1 MARLKIRT
9 KADRIAEAWAALRAE
24 RDRRLAATDWV
35 VVKAYE
41 RGEPIPEVWADYRQ
55 ALRDF
60 PQALTDEAVLAWHEG
75 RGSVPWPEV
84 PN

>member
-1 MARLKIRT
+1 MAKLIVKTRKDRLR
-9 KADRIAEAWAALRAE
+9 EAWAALRAE

-41 RGEPIPEVWADYRQ
+41 RGEPIPEIWANYRQ
-55 ALRDF
+55 ALRDL
-60 PQALTDEAVLAWHEG
+60 PQTLTDEEVLAWHEG

-84 PN
+84 PS